1 MAKLSLQLANA
12 RLVLFLL
19 SLLISTGMH
28 HPVKIIL
35 LFLLIPQH
43 NSCLLV
49 KECILVGFICI
60 VCLRLSVIKLTKLQ
74 IFNSQREEFLW
85 LFLNAEM
92 TTVEG
97 KLCQRR
103 SQTWTGVCVNSGNC
117 NRQCRN
123 WEKASH
129 GACHAQFPGF
139 ACFCYFNC

>member
-1 MAKLSLQLANA
+1 MAKLSLQLVNA
-12 RLVLFLL
+12 LLVLFLL
-19 SLLISTGMH
+19 SLLIST
-28 HPVKIIL
+28 
-35 LFLLIPQH
+35 
-43 NSCLLV
+43 
-49 KECILVGFICI
+49 
-60 VCLRLSVIKLTKLQ
+60 
-74 IFNSQREEFLW
+74 
-85 LFLNAEM
+85 EM

-139 ACFCYFNC
+139 ACFCYINC